1 MSKQFEN
8 KRFIVTGAASGI
20 GAATAS
26 LLKQRGAYVVAFDRR
41 EPDPSAADE
50 FIQFDQGDFAS
61 IDAAAR
67 QAPDTIDGLLN
78 IAGIPPNADCSV
90 TQLLMVN
97 FYGIRA
103 LTEQL
108 VEKLNTGGAILNMS
122 SHAGNVWRENV
133 DLLKQFLGPRTKDEI
148 DALARREGVVMD
160 GLDAVSAYP
169 LSKQLLNLWTV
180 QSLTAMEKPGVRMNA
195 VASAGVQT
203 EILGDFLTSF
213 GEQSAARIQ
222 SIGIASPSDI
232 ASAIAFM
239 ISDQS
244 AWIKSAI
251 IPVDGGASAMA
262 AAKKFGFTV
271 GE

>member
-1 MSKQFEN
+1 M
-8 KRFIVTGAASGI
+8 IVTGAASGI
-20 GAATAS
+20 GAAAAM
-26 LLKQRGAYVVAFDRR
+26 LLKRRGAVVIAFDRR
-41 EPDPSAADE
+41 EPDPAAADE

-61 IDAAAR
+61 IENAVSR
-67 QAPDTIDGLLN
+67 APAEIDGLLN

-103 LTEQL
+103 LTDQL
-108 VEKLNTGGAILNMS
+108 LGKLTPGAAICNMS
-122 SHAGNVWRENV
+122 SHAGNAWRENV
-133 DLLKQFLGPRTKDEI
+133 DLLKEFLVPRAKDDI
-148 DALARREGVVMD
+148 DALARRHGVVMD

-180 QSLTAMEKPGVRMNA
+180 QSFPAMEKAGVRMNA
-195 VASAGVQT
+195 AASAGVQT

-232 ASAIAFM
+232 ASAIAFLV
-239 ISDQS
+239 SEDS

-262 AAKKFGFTV
+262 AAKKFGFAA
-271 GE
+271 G